1 MAKIK
6 NLSELRGVGPAV
18 ESNLKSVGIRT
29 IPDLLNYYPKR
40 YEDYSN
46 LSLISQIKP
55 GHVSI
60 KGKVTSVHG
69 RYVRRGMHITEAV
82 LTDRTGSVRMVWF
95 NQPYRANSIKPEN
108 EYFVSGLFQLSRQK
122 MSIMNPSMELVSDFP
137 LNTARII
144 PVYPQSKTV
153 KSTQLRK
160 FIKAAFDSDVE
171 VFDYLPDNLRKE
183 YNLLS
188 LKQAIFQLH
197 FPKSQKELDKAKYTL
212 GFIELFELILAN
224 QMTKNEI
231 GKIAS
236 IPINFDEKVTKK
248 FVKNLKFSLTIDQR
262 VVTWQIL
269 KDIDSEVAMNRLLE
283 GDVGSGKT
291 VVAAMASAMV
301 MERGLQVLVL
311 APTEIL
317 ARQHATTFSEL
328 LRPLNLDKQVTLLVG
343 SMNKSQKHN
352 AYQSIKSV
360 QSKLVVG
367 THAILQESLD
377 VHSLGLIV
385 VDEQHRFGVEQRKVL
400 LKKAGHMPHM
410 LSMTATPIPR
420 SLALTVYGDLEISIL
435 KTKPHNRK
443 PISTKMVLQNDRSKV
458 YESLKTNIEN
468 KEQIFV
474 VCPIID
480 DSGVIKARSVN
491 EVYND
496 LANNIFT
503 NNKVVMLHGRLSS
516 DDKQKIM
523 QDFVDGKIDVLVSTT
538 VIEVGVDVPN
548 ATIMCIE
555 SPERFGLAQIHQ
567 LRGRIGRG
575 DKPGTCYLML
585 SNNENPSRRL
595 RAVLSSNDGFKLA
608 ELDLDLRGPGAIY
621 GKSQHG
627 ELDLRMANLTDTILI
642 KNARKAALELLDD
655 DPNLLQYSGLRK
667 RIEKL
672 QKITHLN

>member
-1 MAKIK
+1 MVIIK
-6 NLSELRGVGPAV
+6 ELSELRGVGPAV
-18 ESNLKSVGIRT
+18 VNNLKSVGIRS
-29 IPDLLNYYPKR
+29 IEDLINYYPRR

-55 GHVSI
+55 GQVSI
-60 KGKVTSVHG
+60 KGKVTSIHG

-82 LTDRTGSVRMVWF
+82 LTDKTGSVRMVWF
-95 NQPYRANSIKPEN
+95 NQPYRSNSIKTNN

-122 MSIMNPSMELVSDFP
+122 MSIMNPSLELATDFP

-144 PVYPQSKTV
+144 PIYPQSKTV

-160 FIKAAFDSDVE
+160 YIKAAFDSDFEILE
-171 VFDYLPDNLRKE
+171 VFPNKLQKKYK
-183 YNLLS
+183 LLS
-188 LKQAIFQLH
+188 LKQALFQLH
-197 FPKSQKELDKAKYTL
+197 FPSSKEDLDTAKYTL

-236 IPINFDEKVTKK
+236 IPVNFDEKVAKK
-248 FVKNLKFSLTIDQR
+248 FVKNLKFTLTTDQR

-269 KDIDSEVAMNRLLE
+269 KDIDSEEAMNRLLE

-291 VVAAMASAMV
+291 VVAAMASAIVMV
-301 MERGLQVLVL
+301 NDMQVLVL

-317 ARQHATTFSEL
+317 ARQHAITFSEL
-328 LRPLNLDKQVTLLVG
+328 LSPLDLDKQVTLLVG

-352 AYQSIKSV
+352 AYKSIKSG

-377 VHSLGLIV
+377 AHLLGLII

-420 SLALTVYGDLEISIL
+420 SLALTVYGDLDISII
-435 KTKPHNRK
+435 KTKPINRK
-443 PISTKMVLQNDRSKV
+443 PIVTLMVLQNERTKI

-468 KEQIFV
+468 NEQIFV

-480 DSGVIKARSVN
+480 DSEVIKARSVN

-503 NNKVVMLHGRLSS
+503 NNKVTLLHGRLSS

-523 QDFVDGKIDVLVSTT
+523 QDFVAGKIDVLVSTT
-538 VIEVGVDVPN
+538 VIEVGLDVPN

-575 DKPGTCYLML
+575 DKSGTCYLML
-585 SNNENPSRRL
+585 NSNENPSRRL
-595 RAVLSSNDGFKLA
+595 KAVMSSNDGFKLA
-608 ELDLDLRGPGAIY
+608 ELDLELRGPGAIY

-627 ELDLRMANLTDTILI
+627 ELDLRMVNLTDTNLI
-642 KNARKAALELLDD
+642 KNARKAALDLLDD